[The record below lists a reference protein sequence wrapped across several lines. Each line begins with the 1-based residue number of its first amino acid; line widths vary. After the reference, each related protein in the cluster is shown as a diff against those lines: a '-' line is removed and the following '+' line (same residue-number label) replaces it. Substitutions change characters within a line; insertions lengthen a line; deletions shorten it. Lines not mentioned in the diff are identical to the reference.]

1 MKSQRPMTGRGRG
14 MKAEVEKPCVKC
26 GSNVFYVYVK
36 ARRCVACSNQQSQ
49 SLRKKVQALEA
60 TIKSI
65 HTWARFDIKAGG
77 QFALIPKDVVKLCR
91 KHI

>member
-1 MKSQRPMTGRGRG
+1 

-36 ARRCVACSNQQSQ
+36 ARRCVECANQQSAGVRD
-49 SLRKKVQALEA
+49 LRKKVQALEA

>member
-1 MKSQRPMTGRGRG
+1 

-36 ARRCVACSNQQSQ
+36 SRRCVECANQQSAGVRD
-49 SLRKKVQALEA
+49 LRKKVQALEA

-77 QFALIPKDVVKLCR
+77 QFALIPGDVVKLCR